1 MFTGLIQ
8 KLGKV
13 VKLDNSVLTVKTE
26 KKYLE
31 DLNLGDSIAV
41 NGVCLSLTE
50 KKQEDFSVFIS
61 SETLRITNVGLLKPN
76 SFVNLEKP
84 LRLQDFVHGHLVQGH
99 VDGMG
104 IVEDLYKQAAGYV
117 LKIIYPQDL
126 EPYIILKGSVAVNGV
141 SLTVAKKYAKIIE
154 IALIPETFNFTNFR
168 FLRKGNKVNLETDFL
183 GKYVRVTLQN
193 QQNTKI

>member
-13 VKLDNSVLTVKTE
+13 VKLDNSVLAIRTE
-26 KKYLE
+26 NEYLE
-31 DLNLGDSIAV
+31 ELNLGDSIAV

-61 SETLRITNVGLLKPN
+61 SETLKITNVGLLKPN

-99 VDGMG
+99 VDGTG

-117 LKIIYPQDL
+117 LKIIYPKDL

-154 IALIPETFNFTNFR
+154 IAVIPETFNSTNFQ

-183 GKYVRVTLQN
+183 GKYVRATLQN

>member
-13 VKLDNSVLTVKTE
+13 VKLDNSVLTIRTE
-26 KKYLE
+26 KKYLKE
-31 DLNLGDSIAV
+31 LNLGDSIAV

-50 KKQEDFSVFIS
+50 KKQDEFSVFVS
-61 SETLRITNVGLLKPN
+61 SETLDITNIGLLKPN

-84 LRLQDFVHGHLVQGH
+84 LKLQDFVHGHLVQGH

-104 IVEDLYKQAAGYV
+104 IVEDLYKQAAGSL
-117 LKIIYPQDL
+117 LKIIYPGKL
-126 EPYIILKGSVAVNGV
+126 APYIILKGSVAVNGV
-141 SLTVAKKYAKIIE
+141 SLTIAKKYANIIE
-154 IALIPETFNFTNFR
+154 IAIIPETFNSTNFQ

-183 GKYVRVTLQN
+183 GKYVKQFVG
-193 QQNTKI
+193 K

>member
-13 VKLDNSVLTVKTE
+13 VKLDNSVLAIRTE
-26 KKYLE
+26 NEYLE
-31 DLNLGDSIAV
+31 ELNLGDSIAV

-61 SETLRITNVGLLKPN
+61 SETLKITNVGLLKPN

-99 VDGMG
+99 VDGTG

-117 LKIIYPQDL
+117 LKIIYPKDL

-154 IALIPETFNFTNFR
+154 IAVIPETFNSTNFQ

-183 GKYVRVTLQN
+183 GKYVRATLQN
-193 QQNTKI
+193 QQNSKI